1 MTNRIFHFSFFEKDL
16 QTTSKF
22 KKKIIFSFAKQTIA
36 SKIRSFFKRD
46 FFYSL
51 DQNQF
56 YTAFFE
62 NSFEKVSSSLEKSVF
77 SKKNSSSKSKFE
89 LNFFKSIIFNS
100 SNSILFTM
108 ISIKIRLFKRL
119 RNKKKNSKKYIEN
132 ID

>member
-1 MTNRIFHFSFFEKDL
+1 MTNRIFYFSFFEKDL

-22 KKKIIFSFAKQTIA
+22 KKKIISFFAKQTIVSRA
-36 SKIRSFFKRD
+36 KSFFKRD

-62 NSFEKVSSSLEKSVF
+62 NSFEKVSSSLKKSVF
-77 SKKNSSSKSKFE
+77 SKEISSNKSEFE
-89 LNFFKSIIFNS
+89 LNLFKSIIFNS

-108 ISIKIRLFKRL
+108 ISIKIRLFKKF
-119 RNKKKNSKKYIEN
+119 RNEKENSKKYIEN
-132 ID
+132 IN